1 LDHPGVEARLCQ
13 QDGGAQVCPPVQAWG
28 LAVRVLRALQE
39 RRHGLEC
46 RAEMGRQRG

>member
-1 LDHPGVEARLCQ
+1 MDHPGVEVLRCQ

-28 LAVRVLRALQE
+28 LAVKVHRALQE
-39 RRHGLEC
+39 CRHGLEY